1 MMYLRSLT
9 DPGYRKTRNNEKKGG
24 MAEFLW
30 IDWNE
35 AKLAMH
41 HLSTDEVEFAWEHRT
56 DVREWD
62 EPVRGVE
69 SYGRVPNGRWV
80 KIIWCHNR
88 VGDSDLVFV
97 ITACHIPQRPGH
109 ADRQQRGQ

>member
-1 MMYLRSLT
+1 
-9 DPGYRKTRNNEKKGG
+9 

-30 IDWNE
+30 LDWNE

-56 DVREWD
+56 DVDEWD
-62 EPVRGVE
+62 EPVPGVE

-80 KIIWCHNR
+80 KIIWRYNGF
-88 VGDSDLVFV
+88 GDEDLIFV
-97 ITACHIPQRPGH
+97 ITAYHMPHPPPIATKH
-109 ADRQQRGQ
+109 